1 MALRMRLPCELLRGS
16 GLNQVKNVFLIQVLN
31 SFVGGVIGVAVPL
44 MMEARNVDVVVIGL
58 VFAAMPLIM
67 QLGRMVFATVSDFWG
82 RKIFFVSNG
91 ALGVVSGLLYY
102 AASSPL
108 EFLFGKVMEG
118 TKEGSLWAVN
128 RAYLLEKIG
137 GHWRILVYLRTVAY
151 IAYALGSLIAGFLI
165 VWFLFEGAMLI
176 CALFSV
182 FVLILG
188 LLLASEKRGQFSTQK
203 ALRFLDF
210 RKKTK
215 IFKIFLVL
223 FFVMGVSFGLVGGF
237 VIPLFLDYVGFE
249 AEGIGLIFGMEILVA
264 GAFSYLFSKS
274 SKMRELILLSGILFS
289 ITLFLLGFT
298 SWISAA
304 FLVIFFGFVQGMASI
319 GQEGI
324 LTKISDRESYGTDIG
339 LLMMGLHLGESMS
352 LALSGVLIALW
363 GFAAPFMLA
372 ALTYTI
378 FYVGSYVLLKE

>member
-1 MALRMRLPCELLRGS
+1 M
-16 GLNQVKNVFLIQVLN
+16 NQVKNALLIQVLN
-31 SFVGGVIGVAVPL
+31 SFVGGVLGVAVPL
-44 MMEARNVDVVVIGL
+44 MMKARNVDVVVIGL

-67 QLGRMVFATVSDFWG
+67 QLGRIFFATVSDFWG
-82 RKIFFVSNG
+82 RKTFFVSNG
-91 ALGVVSGLLYY
+91 VLGIISGLIYY
-102 AASSPL
+102 AARSPL

-128 RAYLLEKIG
+128 RAFLLEKNG

-165 VWFLFEGAMLI
+165 VWFLFEGAMLV
-176 CALFSV
+176 CTLFSV
-182 FVLILG
+182 FVLLLA
-188 LLLASEKRGQFSTQK
+188 LLLTSEKRGQFSMEK

-210 RKKTK
+210 RKKTR
-215 IFKIFLVL
+215 IFKIFLFL

-237 VIPLFLDYVGFE
+237 VIPLFLDTVGFE

-264 GAFSYLFSKS
+264 GLFSYLFSKS
-274 SKMRELILLSGILFS
+274 SKMRELTLFSGVLFS

-298 SWISAA
+298 NWILAA
-304 FLVIFFGFVQGMASI
+304 ALVILFGSVQGMASI

-324 LTKISDRESYGTDIG
+324 LSKVCDKESYGTDIG
-339 LLMMGLHLGESMS
+339 LMMMGLHLGEASS

-363 GFAAPFMLA
+363 GFVAPFVLA
-372 ALTYTI
+372 ASTYTI
-378 FYVGSYVLLKE
+378 FYVGSYMLLKE

>member
-1 MALRMRLPCELLRGS
+1 
-16 GLNQVKNVFLIQVLN
+16 
-31 SFVGGVIGVAVPL
+31 
-44 MMEARNVDVVVIGL
+44 
-58 VFAAMPLIM
+58 
-67 QLGRMVFATVSDFWG
+67 
-82 RKIFFVSNG
+82 
-91 ALGVVSGLLYY
+91 
-102 AASSPL
+102 
-108 EFLFGKVMEG
+108 MEG

-128 RAYLLEKIG
+128 RAYLLEKNG

-151 IAYALGSLIAGFLI
+151 VAYALGSLIAGFLI

-182 FVLILG
+182 SVLILG

-203 ALRFLDF
+203 ALRLLDF

-223 FFVMGVSFGLVGGF
+223 FFVMGVSFGFVGGF
-237 VIPLFLDYVGFE
+237 VIPLFLDNVGFE
-249 AEGIGLIFGMEILVA
+249 AEGIGLIFGLEILAA
-264 GAFSYLFSKS
+264 GIFSYLFSKS

-298 SWISAA
+298 GWILAA

-324 LTKISDRESYGTDIG
+324 LTRISDRESYGTDIG
-339 LLMMGLHLGESMS
+339 LLMMGLHLGESLS